1 MSADSE
7 RGSAL
12 VDFLLVSLLVTVLV
26 LGVIQ
31 VALTT
36 HVRNVLIDAAAE
48 GARYA
53 ALDGRDLDQGAGRTQ
68 QLITSTLPGPYAQR
82 VSADLV
88 ERQGVSV
95 VEVRVQA
102 PIPVLGLLGPS
113 GIVDV
118 TGRAVTE

>member
-1 MSADSE
+1 MRGEAE
-7 RGSAL
+7 RGSAV

-26 LGVIQ
+26 LGVVQ
-31 VALTT
+31 VALTL

-53 ALDGRDLDQGAGRTQ
+53 ALDGRSLDEGEGRTRG
-68 QLITSTLPGPYAQR
+68 LISSTLPGAYAQAVR
-82 VSADLV
+82 ADLI
-88 ERQGVSV
+88 QHDGVSL

-113 GIVDV
+113 GVVDV
-118 TGRAVTE
+118 TGRAVNE